1 MKKKTITKKTNSSLA
16 KSKKTVL
23 KAGKKTTAKTAKVT
37 TKKAKLKTPLWQKN
51 ISLFVNSVDISG
63 DGQLVIGGNYNHI
76 YGTTN
81 PPAAPAPVSTVGT
94 YLWNARG
101 KLLWKDEFQ
110 SSEGIHSVA
119 ISRDGTWAASVGW
132 GKNYI
137 GFINAYNVATGSK
150 TVVASPNGRFLQVAL
165 SGDGS
170 SLVAAGDSIFFS
182 QRTGASWSAPQI
194 IPPSNVPGDDIVS
207 VDISNDGQWVVAGTY
222 KGFVLL
228 MKNQNGVL
236 SAPVVWNSQGT
247 IHWVAMAAGGSGFAA
262 AGSAGKAFYFN
273 TAAFF
278 GGANAPAWTATQSGC
293 TRCGSVAISD
303 DGACVSAVFNVGTA
317 GKIFLYSNQSSTPAK
332 PGSTPST
339 PVWSQST
346 QYNPNG
352 TSIDANHKFV
362 SVADGY
368 IIGANPTPG
377 TFYLYDIAGNL
388 KWKCATTAMSWP
400 MKISGNASAIAAGSD
415 DSNVYYFKP

>member
-1 MKKKTITKKTNSSLA
+1 MKKKTTAKKNGRSQDA
-16 KSKKTVL
+16 SKKTVL
-23 KAGKKTTAKTAKVT
+23 KNTVKAAKKTTAKTTRVPKPKTPAW
-37 TKKAKLKTPLWQKN
+37 KKA
-51 ISLFVNSVDISG
+51 IGLFVNSVDISG
-63 DGQLVIGGNYNHI
+63 DGKLVVGGNYNHI
-76 YGTTN
+76 YGTIN

-94 YLWNARG
+94 YLWNAQG
-101 KLLWKDEFQ
+101 NLLWKDEFQ

-119 ISRDGTWAASVGW
+119 LSRDGTWAASVGW

-182 QRTGASWSAPQI
+182 QRTGGNWSAPQV

-207 VDISNDGQWVVAGTY
+207 VDISNDGQWIVAGTY
-222 KGFVLL
+222 KGFVLF

-236 SAPVVWNSQGT
+236 SAPVVWNSLGT
-247 IHWVAMAAGGSGFAA
+247 IHWVAMAADGSGFAA
-262 AGSAGKAFYFN
+262 AGSLGKAFYFN
-273 TAAFF
+273 TSAFF
-278 GGANAPAWTATQSGC
+278 GGANAPAWTATQAGC

-303 DGACVSAVFNVGTA
+303 DGACVSAVFNAGTA
-317 GKIFLYSNQSSTPAK
+317 GKIFLYSNQS
-332 PGSTPST
+332 STPST

-352 TSIDANHKFV
+352 IQLLFV
-362 SVADGY
+362 Y
-368 IIGANPTPG
+368 
-377 TFYLYDIAGNL
+377 
-388 KWKCATTAMSWP
+388 
-400 MKISGNASAIAAGSD
+400 
-415 DSNVYYFKP
+415 